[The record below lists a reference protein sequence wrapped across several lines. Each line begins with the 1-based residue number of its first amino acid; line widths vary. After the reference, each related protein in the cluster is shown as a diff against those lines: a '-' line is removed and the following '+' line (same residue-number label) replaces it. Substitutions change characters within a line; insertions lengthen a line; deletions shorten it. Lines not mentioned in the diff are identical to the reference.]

1 MRLGFD
7 GLDYHDDDRESLL
20 VYAALIGGGQT
31 SRLFQEIREKRGLVY
46 LIGSDYASY
55 SDCGSFDIYA
65 GTGKDK
71 ITELLPVLCDEL
83 NNSATNIT
91 EEEITRVKAQYKSV
105 LVISLE
111 SSSSNATRVA
121 GQLLRYNRLIDM
133 EEELEKLNNVTKES
147 IERVVRKMLQ
157 TKLTIAS
164 IGPIKKLEKL
174 EKIQS
179 RFV

>member
-1 MRLGFD
+1 MD
-7 GLDYHDDDRESLL
+7 
-20 VYAALIGGGQT
+20 
-31 SRLFQEIREKRGLVY
+31 
-46 LIGSDYASY
+46 
-55 SDCGSFDIYA
+55 
-65 GTGKDK
+65 KDK

-91 EEEITRVKAQYKSV
+91 EEEIKRVKAQYKSV
-105 LVISLE
+105 LVMALE
-111 SSSSNATRVA
+111 DSSSNASSAAR
-121 GQLLRYNRLIDM
+121 QLLAYNRLIDT
-133 EEELEKLNNVTKES
+133 EEKIEKLNNVTKES